1 MKIFK
6 TQEEINQALNSD
18 GNLIINGP
26 VTFECSFEIAGNIN
40 AWDITARDIS
50 AWDITAR
57 DITAGDITA
66 GDITARD
73 ITAGNISAWNITA
86 GEIWTA
92 GDITAGDITAG
103 DISYY
108 AVCFSYQSFKCRS
121 IKGRRNNSKHFCLD
135 SEIKIIKE

>member
-40 AWDITARDIS
+40 AGDITARDIS
-50 AWDITAR
+50 AW
-57 DITAGDITA
+57 
-66 GDITARD
+66 
-73 ITAGNISAWNITA
+73 NI
-86 GEIWTA
+86 TA

-135 SEIKIIKE
+135 SEIKIIKEY

>member
-18 GNLIINGP
+18 GNLIIKDS

-40 AWDITARDIS
+40 AGDITARDIS
-50 AWDITAR
+50 AWNIN
-57 DITAGDITA
+57 A
-66 GDITARD
+66 GDITAR
-73 ITAGNISAWNITA
+73 NISAWNITA

-92 GDITAGDITAG
+92 GDIAAGDITAG

>member
-40 AWDITARDIS
+40 AWDITARDI
-50 AWDITAR
+50 
-57 DITAGDITA
+57 
-66 GDITARD
+66 
-73 ITAGNISAWNITA
+73 
-86 GEIWTA
+86 TA